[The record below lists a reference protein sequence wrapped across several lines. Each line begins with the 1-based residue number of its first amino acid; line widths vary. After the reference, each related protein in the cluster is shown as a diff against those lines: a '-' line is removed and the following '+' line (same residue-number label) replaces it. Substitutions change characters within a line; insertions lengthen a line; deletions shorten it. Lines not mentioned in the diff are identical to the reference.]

1 MEIILKGRI
10 KSLVKDFGFIYCE
23 INKTDYFFHQ
33 TSLDSIVKD
42 DLAIGK
48 IVTFKLR
55 ANKGREGSH
64 AINVK
69 LLNEIDKSIP
79 ILPVKRKNKY
89 FFESQTDM
97 IMGFR
102 HIKEKLEFQKSKCTS
117 NYEDA
122 EEIMCQIQE
131 LLDIIDDL
139 LVGPNPNL
147 ENITFEDLNVSEDHE
162 KELKR
167 DNKNYW
173 KDSFNLQK
181 FAEDVETISER
192 EVDKGWQNDFSIIW
206 HEWKDKERQIFHSGY
221 FKGHF
226 NYSFIEKGA
235 KSAKNQYIRNGGID
249 PTCG

>member
-89 FFESQTDM
+89 
-97 IMGFR
+97 
-102 HIKEKLEFQKSKCTS
+102 SKYYA
-117 NYEDA
+117 N
-122 EEIMCQIQE
+122 
-131 LLDIIDDL
+131 
-139 LVGPNPNL
+139 
-147 ENITFEDLNVSEDHE
+147 
-162 KELKR
+162 
-167 DNKNYW
+167 
-173 KDSFNLQK
+173 
-181 FAEDVETISER
+181 
-192 EVDKGWQNDFSIIW
+192 
-206 HEWKDKERQIFHSGY
+206 
-221 FKGHF
+221 
-226 NYSFIEKGA
+226 
-235 KSAKNQYIRNGGID
+235 
-249 PTCG
+249 